1 MIGNPDA
8 PARAGHVPA
17 LDVFR
22 GLAALLMV
30 VNHLGFWVLTP
41 AAATH
46 GASGALV
53 FLGSFAPVLFFF
65 AVGFGAGLA
74 PSAGPLHAR
83 LDKALLLIAADQLMF
98 WAGGVPAGLDF
109 FGFIALS
116 MLVVWAVQRSARPVV
131 FAVVLICLVFLGRYA
146 LTGPLPGEME
156 SSPVA
161 RWLLGRPVKH
171 VSYPAAPWLIFP
183 LLGFL
188 LALGWR
194 RTHSRPGTRAWAA
207 VAAGAATC
215 MLAALVLAYRG
226 APFFRWG
233 MVSAGFFVLAV
244 GVAMTSVLAAVA
256 AHRYA
261 PRLASML
268 SLSGVASF
276 AVVPIHHAL
285 IHTGVLPRDTTS
297 VLGFIVL
304 AAAAVA
310 AAFALSHAFER
321 GLKRFW
327 PSRPGARPLVFAALA
342 VGVLAATTFLLGARG
357 AVDAGNLTAA
367 AAQLVLVAFFA
378 WRVGPLSSW
387 MPSRRRKAAVAAR
400 SG

>member
-1 MIGNPDA
+1 MTRFPAA
-8 PARAGHVPA
+8 PARDGHVPA

-30 VNHLGFWVLTP
+30 VNHVGVSVLTP
-41 AAATH
+41 EAATH
-46 GASGALV
+46 GWAGALV

-74 PSAGPLHAR
+74 PAPGPFLPR
-83 LDKALLLIAADQLMF
+83 LDKALLLVLADQLMF

-116 MLVVWAVQRSARPVV
+116 MLVVWAVQRSTHPVAI
-131 FAVVLICLVFLGRYA
+131 AVALVGATFVARYA
-146 LTGPLPGEME
+146 FTGPLPGDLE
-156 SSPVA
+156 SSLVV
-161 RWLLGRPVKH
+161 RWLLGRSVLH

-188 LALGWR
+188 LAFGWR
-194 RTHSRPGTRAWAA
+194 RVHGRPGALAWGALAA
-207 VAAGAATC
+207 AAAAC
-215 MLAALVLAYRG
+215 LLAALALALRD

-233 MVSAGFFVLAV
+233 VVSGGFFILAV
-244 GVAMTSVLAAVA
+244 GVALASALAAFG

-261 PRLASML
+261 PRAASLLA
-268 SLSGVASF
+268 LSGVASF

-285 IHTGVLPRDTTS
+285 IHSGLLPRETTS
-297 VLGFIVL
+297 ALGFGIM
-304 AAAAVA
+304 AAAASA
-310 AAFALSHAFER
+310 AAFVLSRAFEAA
-321 GLKRFW
+321 LQRFW
-327 PSRPGARPLVFAALA
+327 PQRPGPGQVALWALGAGALA
-342 VGVLAATTFLLGARG
+342 ACAFVLGARG
-357 AVDAGNLTAA
+357 QQDAGNLLAA

-378 WRVGPLSSW
+378 WRVSPLGSLL
-387 MPSRRRKAAVAAR
+387 PLRRRKGAVAAR